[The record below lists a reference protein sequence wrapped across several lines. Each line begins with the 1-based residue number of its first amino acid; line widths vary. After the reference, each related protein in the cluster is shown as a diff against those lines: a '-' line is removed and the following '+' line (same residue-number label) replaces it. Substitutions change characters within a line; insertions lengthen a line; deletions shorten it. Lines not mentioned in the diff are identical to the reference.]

1 MNTLDFLILYLVF
14 VLVLTAAT
22 KLLQLSPDQS
32 LTWQAFIKS
41 EILTLLLLIV
51 VILAPGGY
59 VEENLHSYIICGLTV
74 FHIFLFSF
82 SSSKG

>member
-1 MNTLDFLILYLVF
+1 MNTLDFLILYLAYILFFAAVIKLIQ
-14 VLVLTAAT
+14 VL
-22 KLLQLSPDQS
+22 SDQG
-32 LTWQAFIKS
+32 LTWQALIKS
-41 EILTLLLLIV
+41 EIMTLLLLIV

-82 SSSKG
+82 SSCKG